1 MTTTA
6 KLSANTVDVVPDVEA
21 TVEAVYPAPI
31 LVTEH
36 EVAFGTAAA
45 VPVRS
50 PNARLWTRPIHAV
63 STTVSGTV
71 RTSTAESGPARRDFQ
86 RRYPFL
92 ENALMS
98 RQMDRL

>member
-6 KLSANTVDVVPDVEA
+6 KLSANTADVAPDVES
-21 TVEAVYPAPI
+21 TVDAVYPAPI
-31 LVTEH
+31 LISEH
-36 EVAFGTAAA
+36 EVAFATAAA

-50 PNARLWTRPIHAV
+50 PNARWWARAIHAV

-71 RTSTAESGPARRDFQ
+71 QKSTAESGPARRDIQ
-86 RRYPFL
+86 RRYKFL

-98 RQMDRL
+98 REMDRL

>member
-50 PNARLWTRPIHAV
+50 PNARWWTRAV

-98 RQMDRL
+98 REMDRL